1 MEKTTGNILTRSSS
15 LRCSASPYNTL
26 VLQFALWVCRIAQ
39 QAIEKAEAGDY
50 SEVRRGLS
58 FRKPGLALG
67 CVVVVVEMHFQIICD
82 VCFSDLSTLIGCT
95 IIAAIHL
102 LMAS

>member
-1 MEKTTGNILTRSSS
+1 MEKTMGNVLTSSRS
-15 LRCSASPYNTL
+15 LRRSALPYKTL
-26 VLQFALWVCRIAQ
+26 VLQFALWACRIAQ

-67 CVVVVVEMHFQIICD
+67 CVVVIVRM
-82 VCFSDLSTLIGCT
+82 
-95 IIAAIHL
+95 
-102 LMAS
+102 